1 VASAV
6 AAAAA
11 AVVAVQSVKAV
22 LARALNSR
30 PFFVKL
36 FFLMRVCISAR
47 RASKNFIEQYNRSL
61 GKSGVGVGGIRPVI
75 R

>member
-1 VASAV
+1 MASAV

-47 RASKNFIEQYNRSL
+47 RASKNFIEHKNSITEASVRVASA
-61 GKSGVGVGGIRPVI
+61 SVE
-75 R
+75 